1 MSWTMARSAAPEQ
14 PVKPH
19 IPEIERRSVTLD
31 AAEFRDTDDGALRF
45 TGHAAVFDHWS
56 EDLGGFRERIQRG
69 AFRKALK
76 DADVRLLL
84 NHNPDFP
91 MARTTVEDGPGSLR
105 LSEDVK
111 GLLVEAE
118 LVPTQAAEDL
128 RKLMDAGVITQMSF
142 GFSMR
147 GGVDEWDET
156 DDSVDRTIVEF
167 GCLFD
172 VSPVVFPA
180 YPQTDAAMRSLMEQ
194 LATRVSAEGF
204 TAEEAAVLSAAAER
218 CIPDSPWVAE
228 LARRADESPEPTGKA
243 DTEEGE
249 GTPDTPVGQWRLAA
263 RKRRLVVTQLQHSA

>member
-1 MSWTMARSAAPEQ
+1 MSLLPATRPALPD
-14 PVKPH
+14 V
-19 IPEIERRSVTLD
+19 ERRSVTLD
-31 AAEFRDTDDGALRF
+31 TAEFRDTDDGVLRF
-45 TGHAAVFDHWS
+45 TGHAAVFDQWS

-76 DADVRLLL
+76 GADVRLLL

-91 MARTTVEDGPGSLR
+91 MARSTVDSGPGSLR
-105 LSEDVK
+105 LSEDAR

-118 LVPTQAAEDL
+118 LVPTQVAEDL

-147 GGVDEWDET
+147 GGRDEWEDQ
-156 DDSVDRTIVEF
+156 DDGTVERTIVEF
-167 GCLFD
+167 GGLFD

-204 TAEEAAVLSAAAER
+204 TAEEAAVLAAVAER

-228 LARRADESPEPTGKA
+228 LSRRADGSPEPTGMA
-243 DTEEGE
+243 ATQEGE

-263 RKRRLVVTQLQHSA
+263 RKRRLVVTRLQNSA